1 MIESLRTFTRETSNE
16 SIVSKASINE
26 EDDDVNVS
34 NEDNDEW

>member
-1 MIESLRTFTRETSNE
+1 MIESLRTFTMETSNE
-16 SIVSKASINE
+16 SIGSKASINK

>member
-1 MIESLRTFTRETSNE
+1 MIESLRTFATETSNE

>member
-1 MIESLRTFTRETSNE
+1 MIESLRTFTMETSMVK
-16 SIVSKASINE
+16 VSKASINE